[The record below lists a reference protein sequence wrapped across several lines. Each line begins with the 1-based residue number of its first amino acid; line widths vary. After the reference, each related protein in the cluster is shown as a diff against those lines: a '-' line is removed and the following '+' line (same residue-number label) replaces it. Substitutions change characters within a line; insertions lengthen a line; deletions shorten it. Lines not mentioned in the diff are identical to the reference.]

1 MAALALYIVILWVC
15 AGAGARLLKLLR
27 ADDLTVAE
35 EIPFAAA
42 IGLGI
47 LAYLVLGIGLLG
59 YLRLPGVLAIMV
71 LLALVGWR
79 ETPRLARRL
88 LAGLSALDVWRRSV
102 LPLTVFLLAML
113 VFTLIGALAPSG
125 EGDYDSLVYH
135 LTIPKLYVRAGGI
148 QPVPWLSHSN
158 FPFTLEMLY
167 SVGLLLNG
175 QSLAKLFHWGCGWL
189 TVLAVFGFGR
199 RWWGPRAGWLGAAIF
214 AAVPLAAWQMVTA
227 YVELGVALFCFLAV
241 AALARAT
248 AEEAMRRRGDDTAES
263 RESRADSREHSRI
276 SNLESRPLP
285 TPRGFLWVAALMCG
299 WALGVKMLGGAV
311 LVFAIAVLV
320 WGWVGSRVES
330 RKSKVETTLESR
342 IANLGLRYIAL
353 FALIAAAVACPWYIK
368 SYLWTGNPVYPFL
381 YSLFDG
387 RYWTAERAREYAE
400 AQKAFG
406 LGSGPLSFLLLPW
419 NLTMRPQAFFDEP
432 HALRAF
438 SIYVVSVGP
447 IFLALVPT
455 LPLTGRA
462 GGAGRLALWFALVYA
477 LMWFVLTQNL
487 RYLIAVLPGLSACA
501 GLAAARLLQRRRV
514 LSWATV
520 LVLVVGSLMALFPT
534 FLLAAPAVRVALG
547 AESQSHYLMRKS
559 KTYRLFKQVEAATLP
574 SARIM
579 LLGDEPRTFYLDRDC
594 LLGNHAELFSQA
606 DLASPQA
613 LLAALERL
621 GVTHLLLGAST
632 IENMQN
638 RSGLLESRLYD
649 LAEAGRI
656 RPVASFDSFALWQ
669 IDPDQSEGAG

>member
-1 MAALALYIVILWVC
+1 MAALALYIVILLIC

-27 ADDLTVAE
+27 VARPEGPPSRPAEAGLGTDDLTVAE

-42 IGLGI
+42 IGLGL

-59 YLRLPGVLAIMV
+59 YLRLPGVLAIMA

-113 VFTLIGALAPSG
+113 VFTLIGALAPAG
-125 EGDYDSLVYH
+125 DGDYDSLVYH
-135 LTIPKLYVRAGGI
+135 LTIPKLYVRAGDI
-148 QPVPWLSHSN
+148 HPVPWLSHSN

-167 SVGLLLNG
+167 SLGLLLDG

-199 RWWGPRAGWLGAAIF
+199 RWWGPRAGWLGATIF

-241 AALARAT
+241 AALART
-248 AEEAMRRRGDDTAES
+248 RGQP
-263 RESRADSREHSRI
+263 ADQ
-276 SNLESRPLP
+276 LP
-285 TPRGFLWVAALMCG
+285 SKNYNTGWLWVAALMCG
-299 WALGVKMLGGAV
+299 WALGVKMLGGAA
-311 LVFAIAVLV
+311 LAFSLAALL
-320 WGWVGSRVES
+320 WSRRSSQRPRAYHV
-330 RKSKVETTLESR
+330 
-342 IANLGLRYIAL
+342 AL
-353 FALIAAAVACPWYIK
+353 FLLVAAAVACPWYIK

-406 LGSGPLSFLLLPW
+406 LGSGPLSLLLLPW
-419 NLTMRPQAFFDEP
+419 NLTMRPQAFFDQP
-432 HALRAF
+432 QALRAF
-438 SIYVVSVGP
+438 SIYVVSLGP

-455 LPLTGRA
+455 LLLTGRT

-487 RYLIAVLPGLSACA
+487 RYLVAVLPGLSACA
-501 GLAAARLLQRRRV
+501 GLAAARLLQRRGV
-514 LSWATV
+514 LSAATV
-520 LVLVVGSLMALFPT
+520 LVLVVGSVMALFPT

-547 AESQSHYLMRKS
+547 AESQSHYLTRTS
-559 KTYRLFKQVEAATLP
+559 KNYRLFKQVEAVTLP

-638 RSGLLESRLYD
+638 RSGLLESRLSD
-649 LAEAGRI
+649 LAEAGWL
-656 RPVASFDSFALWQ
+656 RPIASFDSFALWQ
-669 IDPDQSEGAG
+669 IEPDQSEGAGEPSAPR

>member
-1 MAALALYIVILWVC
+1 
-15 AGAGARLLKLLR
+15 
-27 ADDLTVAE
+27 
-35 EIPFAAA
+35 
-42 IGLGI
+42 
-47 LAYLVLGIGLLG
+47 
-59 YLRLPGVLAIMV
+59 
-71 LLALVGWR
+71 
-79 ETPRLARRL
+79 
-88 LAGLSALDVWRRSV
+88 
-102 LPLTVFLLAML
+102 
-113 VFTLIGALAPSG
+113 
-125 EGDYDSLVYH
+125 
-135 LTIPKLYVRAGGI
+135 
-148 QPVPWLSHSN
+148 
-158 FPFTLEMLY
+158 
-167 SVGLLLNG
+167 
-175 QSLAKLFHWGCGWL
+175 
-189 TVLAVFGFGR
+189 
-199 RWWGPRAGWLGAAIF
+199 
-214 AAVPLAAWQMVTA
+214 
-227 YVELGVALFCFLAV
+227 
-241 AALARAT
+241 
-248 AEEAMRRRGDDTAES
+248 
-263 RESRADSREHSRI
+263 
-276 SNLESRPLP
+276 
-285 TPRGFLWVAALMCG
+285 MCG
-299 WALGVKMLGGAV
+299 WALGVKMLGGAA
-311 LVFAIAVLV
+311 LAFSLAALL
-320 WGWVGSRVES
+320 WSRRSSDRPRAYE
-330 RKSKVETTLESR
+330 
-342 IANLGLRYIAL
+342 IAL
-353 FALIAAAVACPWYIK
+353 FFLVAAAVACPWYIK
-368 SYLWTGNPVYPFL
+368 SYVWTGNPVYPFL

-447 IFLALVPT
+447 IFLALVST

-501 GLAAARLLQRRRV
+501 GLAAARLLQRRGV
-514 LSWATV
+514 LSATTV
-520 LVLVVGSLMALFPT
+520 LVLVVGSVMALFPT

-547 AESQSHYLMRKS
+547 AESQSHYLTRTS
-559 KTYRLFKQVEAATLP
+559 KTYRLFKQVEAATPP

-638 RSGLLESRLYD
+638 RSGLLEGRLSD

-669 IDPDQSEGAG
+669 IERAQSERAG